1 LVAENFNWQAVDKLC
16 QYADIPFVPKEFE
29 RLHKMNGDKV
39 FPVYAQVFTS
49 KEFENL
55 DWMAYY
61 DEFKELEERGYIREE
76 LPGIS
81 DEMRRKL

>member
-1 LVAENFNWQAVDKLC
+1 
-16 QYADIPFVPKEFE
+16 
-29 RLHKMNGDKV
+29 
-39 FPVYAQVFTS
+39 
-49 KEFENL
+49 
-55 DWMAYY
+55 MAYY

>member
-1 LVAENFNWQAVDKLC
+1 
-16 QYADIPFVPKEFE
+16 
-29 RLHKMNGDKV
+29 MNGDKV

-49 KEFENL
+49 KEFDNL

-81 DEMRRKL
+81 DEIRRKL